1 MDVFTFSETARGS
14 SHKKR
19 GIECEDA
26 SASFASTDGKY
37 FIAAAADG
45 HGAESCFRSSTGSK
59 LAVSSALDCLKDFA
73 GAVLESE
80 DTEQEFYDDI
90 FSALREQ
97 KTVLR
102 QLTDR
107 ITALW
112 SDRVLQD
119 CQQHPLPPEYAAES
133 QKLHV
138 YGTTLIAALR
148 LPSCLVMVHQGDGR
162 CEVIYGDGSTDQPVP
177 WDERCEANITTS
189 MCEDDAATSFRT
201 CAIDLRSRKV
211 MACYMFT
218 DGVEDAYRDTY
229 EAIEGE
235 HCLMGG
241 VHTFSKYLT
250 CRLASQGTEGFNEF
264 LSEFSAKGL
273 FSPGGSGDDV
283 SVAGI
288 VDLDAAKSFI
298 ETFKRDTEIYALEE
312 KLITLEI
319 ALSSKQR
326 KHEALS
332 ARLKEAEERCR
343 KFYPSYKSCI
353 DAKMRR
359 RNVNRRIAQLKS
371 IEEFVRGTTKHG
383 KVLEELLG
391 SERYSRMLDVEI
403 AGRKHAA
410 DSWRE
415 AIREKLLAED
425 EFKKYDAGYQEIA
438 GGIERTRAE
447 LEALRHRA
455 GGTDEQL
462 RQG

>member
-1 MDVFTFSETARGS
+1 MFTFSETARGS

-37 FIAAAADG
+37 FIAAVADG
-45 HGAESCFRSSTGSK
+45 HGAESCFRSSVGSK

-73 GAVLESE
+73 GAVLENE
-80 DTEQEFYDDI
+80 NTEREFYDDI

-162 CEVIYGDGSTDQPVP
+162 CEVIYGDGSTAQPVA

-189 MCEDDAATSFRT
+189 MCDTDVAESFRT
-201 CAIDLRSRKV
+201 CAIDLRTSKV
-211 MACYMFT
+211 VACYMFT

-229 EAIEGE
+229 EAIDGE
-235 HCLMGG
+235 HSLMGG

-250 CRLASQGTEGFNEF
+250 CRLVEQGTEGLGDF
-264 LSEFSAKGL
+264 LAEFSEKGL
-273 FSPGGSGDDV
+273 FSPSGSGDDV

-288 VDLDAAKSFI
+288 VDLEAAKGFVDA
-298 ETFKRDTEIYALEE
+298 FGRDTRIYALEE
-312 KLITLEI
+312 KLITLDI
-319 ALSSKQR
+319 VLTSKQR

-332 ARLKEAEERCR
+332 TRLKEAEEKCR

-353 DAKMRR
+353 DATMRR
-359 RNVNRRIAQLKS
+359 RNVNRRIARLKG
-371 IEEFVRGTTKHG
+371 IEEVARGTPKHG

-403 AGRKHAA
+403 AGRKHAE

-425 EFKKYDAGYQEIA
+425 EFKKYDAGYQEIVREMNKVRSE
-438 GGIERTRAE
+438 I
-447 LEALRHRA
+447 EALRNTA
-455 GGTDEQL
+455 LTEQN
-462 RQG
+462 